1 MTQTDETYDV
11 QIKKKHK
18 NSGGDAPSGTNQ
30 TAGGK
35 VSPALAGG
43 NPSHVQS
50 KG

>member
-11 QIKKKHK
+11 QIKKHK
-18 NSGGDAPSGTNQ
+18 SPGGDAPSGNNQ

-43 NPSHVQS
+43 NPPPVQS
-50 KG
+50 TP